1 LLEDFEDNRK
11 HWKSP
16 RRNELSDLDEQKE
29 LIRYSE
35 IHCKNDFTYIE
46 RLNGRDINL
55 LQGLELH
62 TGVFNLTEQKE
73 IVDYIYRLQRLGQ
86 EGKLRGI
93 FIASHF
99 FPFILQFNYTI
110 SLIYL

>member
-11 HWKSP
+11 QWKSP

-35 IHCKNDFTYIE
+35 VHCKNDFTYIE
-46 RLNGRDINL
+46 RLNGKDINL
-55 LQGLELH
+55 LEGLELH

-86 EGKLRGI
+86 EGRLRGI

-99 FPFILQFNYTI
+99 FLLFFNSIIPFL
-110 SLIYL
+110 